1 MRLSAVLSFALGA
14 TMVLLACRRAEAYVQ
29 FRTPDG
35 DGWSWQ
41 GTNCMPII
49 AFTQGFDDMTVNE
62 VTSAATGA
70 AAAWSARQH
79 PCTHLTLMMRMSDQP
94 TPTAIPRRLT
104 SLVFRE
110 GQWCKV
116 TFAGGC
122 SDDAADL
129 AVYDK
134 TVLMLTSS
142 EVSNRSGAMT
152 RAAVEVNAVDFTWTD
167 LVVHPEKSG
176 GTMQDLQ
183 NALTHELG
191 HFIGLDHNCTSPGA
205 DPAQMLDQNGQP
217 APACDTAGPEI
228 AEATM
233 FPTAPQ
239 GDLQKRTLAADDL
252 SALCDIYPIERDPK
266 VCAPPWVQ
274 EEGCGCSTVESGASA
289 TALLGLGFVLALL
302 ARARRRAASRPR

>member
-1 MRLSAVLSFALGA
+1 MPRLTALPVALGA
-14 TMVLLACRRAEAYVQ
+14 ALVLLACRRAEAYVQ

-35 DGWSWQ
+35 VGWSWH
-41 GTNCMPII
+41 GTNCMPIV

-62 VTSAATGA
+62 VTAAATGA

-79 PCTHLTLMMRMSDQP
+79 PCTHLTLTMQMSAQP
-94 TPTAIPRRLT
+94 TPTVVPRRLT

-116 TFAGGC
+116 TNGGSC
-122 SDDAADL
+122 SEDAADL
-129 AVYDK
+129 AVYDA

-152 RAAVEVNAVDFTWTD
+152 RAAIEVNAADFTWSD
-167 LVVHPEKSG
+167 LVVHPDRAV
-176 GTMQDLQ
+176 GTTQDLQ

-191 HFIGLDHNCTSPGA
+191 HFIGLDHNCTSAGV
-205 DPAQMLDQNGQP
+205 DPRFMLDENDQP
-217 APACDTAGPEI
+217 APDCATASPELM
-228 AEATM
+228 EATM
-233 FPTAPQ
+233 YPTAPQ

-252 SALCDIYPIERDPK
+252 SALCDIYPAARDPG

-274 EEGCGCSTVESGASA
+274 EEGCGCAAAAGNAPPA
-289 TALLGLGFVLALL
+289 TLVGLALSML
-302 ARARRRAASRPR
+302 ALARRRASRRPR